1 MQPETGPALFWKES
15 SESFHGRRVAAHKS
29 CILFWL
35 IVSNATHITPFP
47 EYSLVYYML
56 GWCCNF
62 NSLNSTLFF
71 SFFFWH
77 ILENVANNVKG
88 PTFYCTG
95 ISTSQFESSD
105 EIMCRRGLMGKL
117 IKVVILIGDKDENCH
132 LVTTVDTNIKFI
144 KGVTNNRSSMMAKES
159 SPDESH
165 NDLQPHCI
173 VNTGFSFNHG
183 ATCGIYSLIGFARPS
198 PSSSDWS
205 S

>member
-1 MQPETGPALFWKES
+1 MLQFQQPQQ
-15 SESFHGRRVAAHKS
+15 
-29 CILFWL
+29 
-35 IVSNATHITPFP
+35 
-47 EYSLVYYML
+47 Y
-56 GWCCNF
+56 
-62 NSLNSTLFF
+62 
-71 SFFFWH
+71 SFFFFFFFLH

-198 PSSSDWS
+198 PSSSD
-205 S
+205 